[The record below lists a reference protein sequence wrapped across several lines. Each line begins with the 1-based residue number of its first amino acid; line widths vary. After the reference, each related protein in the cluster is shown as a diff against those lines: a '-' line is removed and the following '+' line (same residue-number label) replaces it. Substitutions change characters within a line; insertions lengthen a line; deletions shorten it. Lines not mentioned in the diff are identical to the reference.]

1 MNKKTLVDITI
12 SIIMFAIIS
21 LTLVTIIAWVAPE
34 NTAMESGIQP
44 CPMCDLT
51 SFKGWIPSLIVIIG
65 AVTILFIISLNLSS
79 GMGEN
84 IPPRPHK
91 GRILKG

>member
-1 MNKKTLVDITI
+1 MNKKILVNITV
-12 SIIMFAIIS
+12 SIITFTIIL

-34 NTAMESGIQP
+34 NTSIESGIQP

-51 SFKGWIPSLIVIIG
+51 SFKGWLPSLVVIIVA
-65 AVTILFIISLNLSS
+65 AVILFIISNILSD